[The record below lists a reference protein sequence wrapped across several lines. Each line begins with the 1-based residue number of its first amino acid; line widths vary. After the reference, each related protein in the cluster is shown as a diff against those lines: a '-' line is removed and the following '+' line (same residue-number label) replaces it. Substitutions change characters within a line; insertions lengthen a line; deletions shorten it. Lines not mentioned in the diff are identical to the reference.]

1 MTPCASWGLSIKE
14 IYLFMTK
21 LFLFG
26 ISGKMGKAIVET
38 TRAGEDFT
46 VTGGFDRVPHPE
58 IKTYTDVDAVP
69 CDFDVIVDFS
79 RPELLDNVIAL
90 AEKYNKGVVIAT
102 TGYSES
108 QLKRIEALSEKVA
121 VLKSGNMS
129 IGVNLLLDL
138 VEKAAKTLKDSFDI
152 EIIEKH
158 HNQKADAPSGTAM
171 MLAEKVR
178 EVKTDAKFLYGR
190 EGLSKR
196 NPEDVT
202 IHAVRG
208 GTIVGEH
215 DVIFAGTD
223 EIVTLSHTA
232 LSRKIFAT
240 GTIKAAEFIK
250 TKKSGFYTMKNALE

>member
-1 MTPCASWGLSIKE
+1 M
-14 IYLFMTK
+14 
-21 LFLFG
+21 
-26 ISGKMGKAIVET
+26 
-38 TRAGEDFT
+38 
-46 VTGGFDRVPHPE
+46 
-58 IKTYTDVDAVP
+58 
-69 CDFDVIVDFS
+69 
-79 RPELLDNVIAL
+79 
-90 AEKYNKGVVIAT
+90 KYNKGVVIAT

-190 EGLSKR
+190 GGLSKSKFPRTYHSRRARRHNRGRARRYFCR
-196 NPEDVT
+196 NRRNSYLIAHCFIPQN
-202 IHAVRG
+202 IRNGHA
-208 GTIVGEH
+208 
-215 DVIFAGTD
+215 
-223 EIVTLSHTA
+223 
-232 LSRKIFAT
+232 
-240 GTIKAAEFIK
+240 
-250 TKKSGFYTMKNALE
+250 

>member
-1 MTPCASWGLSIKE
+1 MTG
-14 IYLFMTK
+14 

-38 TRAGEDFT
+38 TRLSDGFV

-79 RPELLDNVIAL
+79 RPELLDDVIAL

-102 TGYSES
+102 TGYSQV
-108 QLKRIEALSEKVA
+108 QLERIEALSEKVA

-129 IGVNLLLDL
+129 VGVNLLLDL
-138 VEKAAKTLKDSFDI
+138 VEKATKTLKDSFDI

-171 MLAEKVR
+171 MLAEKVK
-178 EVKTDAKFLYGR
+178 EVKTDARFLYGR

-215 DVIFAGTD
+215 EVIFACTD
-223 EIVTLSHTA
+223 EIVTL
-232 LSRKIFAT
+232 
-240 GTIKAAEFIK
+240 
-250 TKKSGFYTMKNALE
+250 